1 MLVSVQGATKTS
13 DSILIEVF
21 SIVYVQGL
29 AKTSNSIFDRGAT
42 LLVFVL

>member
-29 AKTSNSIFDRGAT
+29 AKTGNSIFDRGAT